1 MARGNPRA
9 PRRPRSSSS
18 SATRASS
25 TRSSKRSRTPPP
37 RAALR
42 RPRALPRVRPRA
54 RANRPCAFCVV
65 ERHVNRA
72 LAYDSSGGSAP
83 AGGGSSGVG
92 FGAGG
97 VWRARPSVDR
107 WDDHDRAPSFAPHEV
122 FDNLRLLAQHFVRYR
137 QEDAHELLR
146 LTLDAM
152 DRSCLVNCG
161 RPPVG
166 GGSLDP
172 ANPARAMPP
181 TVVERVFQGRFR
193 NRVTCGGCGRDS
205 DAHDPFLDV
214 SLELARGVGS
224 VDEAFDAFVAEE
236 TLEGENA
243 YECERCGGLRPATKR
258 LTVHEAP
265 AVLVVHLK
273 RFDHWGGKIDARVA
287 FSDVVTLRGRMSDDA
302 EESERPPVYRLYA
315 AIVHAG
321 GSVDGGHYYAYARR
335 IEAGEGADD
344 EGEWYAMDDSSV
356 RRASLAE
363 VREEQAYVLF
373 YERAPGI
380 PPPPHAVA
388 PIESWG
394 RDALG
399 KESARE
405 NREDDEGDD
414 AFASGRSTANEPSTG
429 HLATP
434 DPPRVPPPASARA
447 GLAAFDPTGARRRG
461 PRRVRRTRRGRNERA
476 GPGVEP
482 ARGRWLRR
490 RSPRRRMRH
499 ASGTELSSEIRD
511 HPPPPRFSD
520 SLVMTKTTKT
530 NSGTRTRR

>member
-1 MARGNPRA
+1 M
-9 PRRPRSSSS
+9 
-18 SATRASS
+18 
-25 TRSSKRSRTPPP
+25 
-37 RAALR
+37 
-42 RPRALPRVRPRA
+42 
-54 RANRPCAFCVV
+54 
-65 ERHVNRA
+65 
-72 LAYDSSGGSAP
+72 
-83 AGGGSSGVG
+83 
-92 FGAGG
+92 
-97 VWRARPSVDR
+97 
-107 WDDHDRAPSFAPHEV
+107 

-287 FSDVVTLRGRMSDDA
+287 FSDVVSLRGRMSDDA

-399 KESARE
+399 KEFARE
-405 NREDDEGDD
+405 NREDATSGGRRVRVGSLDGERTLDGSSRD
-414 AFASGRSTANEPSTG
+414 AQP
-429 HLATP
+429 
-434 DPPRVPPPASARA
+434 SARA
-447 GLAAFDPTGARRRG
+447 AAGERSRGAGGVRSHGGNRARG
-461 PRRVRRTRRGRNERA
+461 PRRVRRTRRGRNER
-476 GPGVEP
+476 
-482 ARGRWLRR
+482 RGRASNLRGDGGFADAHPVAACVTRRVRSRRR
-490 RSPRRRMRH
+490 RSEITRRRR
-499 ASGTELSSEIRD
+499 AS
-511 HPPPPRFSD
+511 
-520 SLVMTKTTKT
+520 
-530 NSGTRTRR
+530 RTRWL